1 MTGYEI
7 YCYCRALIRR
17 NRPSEESYNQSHV
30 SSYYNML
37 SEYLTNKLKLSDKDS
52 KDFIRCNYAKDE
64 DNFNPFSL
72 INEDCLDIYNRW
84 KVRNNNKFLYF
95 EDVLNGIR
103 FIENF
108 CIGRNISF
116 DEYVQKFS
124 AKHIRENKFD
134 WAIAVYCNMVDVK
147 GLKKVEKILLKKFL
161 SQYNIIKQRLN
172 NGELVKLMN
181 ERILQMKHLLSQYQV
196 TK

>member
-1 MTGYEI
+1 
-7 YCYCRALIRR
+7 
-17 NRPSEESYNQSHV
+17 
-30 SSYYNML
+30 ML
-37 SEYLTNKLKLSDKDS
+37 SEYLTNKLKLSDKES

-84 KVRNNNKFLYF
+84 KVKATNKFLYY

-134 WAIAVYCNMVDVK
+134 WAIAVYCNMVDVE

-172 NGELVKLMN
+172 NGELVNIIN
-181 ERILQMKHLLSQYQV
+181 ERILQMKHLLSQYKVNQV
-196 TK
+196 IK